1 MSIAP
6 ARLQRVTADNFEAG
20 EFKTCLGVTHV
31 RAHDVAEHIRFAA
44 ARRARTRAAQKL
56 QIEER
61 LCPVVPLNGQL
72 IPDLLNIR
80 RLQTHMSILQI
91 VDLSSNIRAWRGTRC
106 SQTFDNMPVGA
117 DHGLSLSD
125 RKSAFQER

>member
-6 ARLQRVTADNFEAG
+6 ARLQRVTADNFETG
-20 EFKTCLGVTHV
+20 ELKTCLGVTHV
-31 RAHDVAEHIRFAA
+31 RPHDVAEYIRFAA

-72 IPDLLNIR
+72 IPDLLNV
-80 RLQTHMSILQI
+80 LWFQGHEVSILTGCR
-91 VDLSSNIRAWRGTRC
+91 S
-106 SQTFDNMPVGA
+106 
-117 DHGLSLSD
+117 
-125 RKSAFQER
+125 